1 MTTDLVAALN
11 ETAQR
16 VNVFLGDMLSVQR
29 PEELYRGSRHLVEAG
44 GKRLRPFIAL
54 ESCKLVGGDAE
65 KALPIAAA
73 VELIHNFTLVH
84 DDIMDMDH
92 MRRGVPTVHVI
103 YGIPLAINAGDLLFV
118 KAYEAALRSYSKDIP
133 LRKILR
139 ALEVLTETTI
149 AICEGQAMDMAFEK
163 RDDVSEEEYMEMIE
177 KKTAALLVASAEAG
191 AIVGSGSVRD
201 VRRLGRAMRAS
212 GLAFQIVDD
221 VLGVTADEKVLGKP
235 VGNDIRE
242 GKRTLIVL
250 HSLKHAGKRQ
260 RETLLK
266 ALWNKDATPEE
277 IENAIETLKST
288 GSIDY
293 AIRKAGVLNRR
304 AKREL
309 EGFPPSETRDL
320 LVTLV
325 DYIVAR
331 DR

>member
-1 MTTDLVAALN
+1 MTADLIAALN
-11 ETAQR
+11 ESTQR
-16 VNVFLGDMLSVQR
+16 VNVLLDEMLSGQR
-29 PEELYRGSRHLVEAG
+29 PEELYKGSRHLVEAG
-44 GKRLRPFIAL
+44 GKRLRPFITL
-54 ESCKLVGGDAE
+54 ESCKLVGGDPE
-65 KALPIAAA
+65 KALPMAVA

-92 MRRGVPTVHVI
+92 LRRGVPTVHVL
-103 YGIPLAINAGDLLFV
+103 YGVPLAINAGDMLFA
-118 KAYEAALRSYSKDIP
+118 KAYEAALRSCSRGVP
-133 LRKILR
+133 LRKILS
-139 ALEVLTETTI
+139 ALEILTKTTI
-149 AICEGQAMDMAFEK
+149 AICEGQTMDMAFEK
-163 RDDVSEEEYMEMIE
+163 RDDVGEEEYMVMIE

-191 AIVGSGSVRD
+191 AIVGGGSARQ
-201 VRRLGRAMRAS
+201 VRRLGRAIRAS

-242 GKRTLIVL
+242 GKRTLIL
-250 HSLKHAGKRQ
+250 IHSLKHAGKRQ

-266 ALWNKDATPEE
+266 ALGNRDATPEE
-277 IENAIETLKST
+277 IERAIETLKST

-293 AIRKAGVLNRR
+293 ALRKAGVLIRR

-320 LVTLV
+320 LVALV

>member
-1 MTTDLVAALN
+1 MTADLIAALN
-11 ETAQR
+11 ESTQR
-16 VNVFLGDMLSVQR
+16 VNVLLDEMLSGQR
-29 PEELYRGSRHLVEAG
+29 PEELYKGSRHLVEAG
-44 GKRLRPFIAL
+44 GKRLRPFITL
-54 ESCKLVGGDAE
+54 ESCKLVGGDPE
-65 KALPIAAA
+65 KALPMAVA

-92 MRRGVPTVHVI
+92 LRRGVPTVHVL
-103 YGIPLAINAGDLLFV
+103 YGVPLAINAGDMLFA
-118 KAYEAALRSYSKDIP
+118 KAYEAALRSCSRGVP
-133 LRKILR
+133 LRKILS
-139 ALEVLTETTI
+139 ALEILTKTTI
-149 AICEGQAMDMAFEK
+149 AICEGQTMDMAFEK
-163 RDDVSEEEYMEMIE
+163 RDDVGEEEYMVMIE

-191 AIVGSGSVRD
+191 AIVGGGSARQ

-242 GKRTLIVL
+242 GKRTLIL
-250 HSLKHAGKRQ
+250 IHSLKHAGKRQ

-266 ALWNKDATPEE
+266 ALGNRDATPEE
-277 IENAIETLKST
+277 IERAIETLKST

-293 AIRKAGVLNRR
+293 ALRKTGVLIRR

-320 LVTLV
+320 LVALV

>member
-1 MTTDLVAALN
+1 MTADLIAALN
-11 ETAQR
+11 ESTQR
-16 VNVFLGDMLSVQR
+16 VNVLLDEMLSGQR
-29 PEELYRGSRHLVEAG
+29 PEELYKGSRHLVEAG
-44 GKRLRPFIAL
+44 GKRLRPFITL
-54 ESCKLVGGDAE
+54 ESCKLVGGDPE
-65 KALPIAAA
+65 KALPMAVA

-92 MRRGVPTVHVI
+92 LRRGVPTVHVL
-103 YGIPLAINAGDLLFV
+103 YGVPLAINAGDMLFA
-118 KAYEAALRSYSKDIP
+118 KAYEAALRSCSRGVP
-133 LRKILR
+133 LRKILS
-139 ALEVLTETTI
+139 ALEILTKTTI
-149 AICEGQAMDMAFEK
+149 AICEGQTMDMAFEK
-163 RDDVSEEEYMEMIE
+163 RDDVGEEEYMVMIE

-191 AIVGSGSVRD
+191 AIVGGGSARQ

-242 GKRTLIVL
+242 GKRTLIL
-250 HSLKHAGKRQ
+250 IHSLKHAGKRQ

-266 ALWNKDATPEE
+266 ALGNRDATPEE
-277 IENAIETLKST
+277 IERAIETLKST

-293 AIRKAGVLNRR
+293 ALRKAGVLIRR

-320 LVTLV
+320 LVALV